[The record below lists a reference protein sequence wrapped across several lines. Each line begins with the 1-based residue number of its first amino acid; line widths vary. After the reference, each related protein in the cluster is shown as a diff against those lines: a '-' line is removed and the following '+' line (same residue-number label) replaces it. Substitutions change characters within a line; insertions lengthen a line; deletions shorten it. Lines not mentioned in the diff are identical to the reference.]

1 MTLFLHKIYPLTPAC
16 TCIVL
21 TGYYAINPRSSFK
34 AFTTRSTG
42 RTRAAIM
49 YTASFILHSKRKL
62 AFLVAL
68 GKNVL
73 ISILCTH
80 AKSHGFFQNLA
91 LRLYTKGTFSQTPCT
106 DTQVRKVVTKTIT
119 NTIKTQYSTN
129 SCFSKAKFQRPMFIH
144 NTQMHNTCQCSC
156 FHNFLFQ
163 NFLQNNV

>member
-1 MTLFLHKIYPLTPAC
+1 MTLFLHKIFPLTPAC

-80 AKSHGFFQNLA
+80 AKSHGFF
-91 LRLYTKGTFSQTPCT
+91 
-106 DTQVRKVVTKTIT
+106 
-119 NTIKTQYSTN
+119 
-129 SCFSKAKFQRPMFIH
+129 
-144 NTQMHNTCQCSC
+144 
-156 FHNFLFQ
+156 
-163 NFLQNNV
+163 